1 MTEEATPE
9 SVKPSGPNVIYTPAI
24 PPYVVQEFHYDMD
37 EVGSLFRYEGGT
49 WLDIKGF
56 SRETFAIGYADEL
69 KRENPATDYRVVKT
83 DG

>member
-1 MTEEATPE
+1 MERETET
-9 SVKPSGPNVIYTPAI
+9 VIHLAEQ
-24 PPYVVQEFHYDMD
+24 PPYVVQQLEP
-37 EVGSLFRYEGGT
+37 GEGWYQDGFSAAIPDPGV

-83 DG
+83 GGE